1 MEKKALR
8 NLNIYNFIFLM
19 EKNNYIP
26 HEIITF
32 NIRDPLCIHKSAKQL
47 IIEKNDMYK
56 RYIKENK
63 DPKIYDKVKCLQNE
77 LNSIMESNKQK
88 HYFFF

>member
-8 NLNIYNFIFLM
+8 NLNIYNLIFLK

-47 IIEKNDMYK
+47 IREK
-56 RYIKENK
+56 
-63 DPKIYDKVKCLQNE
+63 
-77 LNSIMESNKQK
+77 
-88 HYFFF
+88 